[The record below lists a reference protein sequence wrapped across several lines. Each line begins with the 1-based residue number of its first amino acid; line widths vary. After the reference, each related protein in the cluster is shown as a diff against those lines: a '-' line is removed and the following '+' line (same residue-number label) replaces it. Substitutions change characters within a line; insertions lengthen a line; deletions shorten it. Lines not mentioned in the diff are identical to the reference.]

1 MLVVT
6 RKNVQAYE
14 VGGKIFVVDPVDGR
28 ARDIRSGKEPSKEE
42 AWALKDYWEYEYYQE
57 KKEQERVRDLEEK
70 NEERVRA

>member
-1 MLVVT
+1 M
-6 RKNVQAYE
+6 
-14 VGGKIFVVDPVDGR
+14 VDPVDGR

-70 NEERVRA
+70 MRKEYEHKFLLLKK